1 MFRAC
6 SETMSL
12 AASPRIAT
20 NDAACSSHGRS
31 PFNTHKRAFAQ
42 KQLVSGMALREDVSA
57 FAAANDFPA
66 NPGNTLLFFRCLKT
80 PVLFF
85 LGGAKVEMNPTQ
97 APNKERHFHPRA

>member
-1 MFRAC
+1 
-6 SETMSL
+6 
-12 AASPRIAT
+12 
-20 NDAACSSHGRS
+20 
-31 PFNTHKRAFAQ
+31 
-42 KQLVSGMALREDVSA
+42 MALREDVSA

-97 APNKERHFHPRA
+97 APNKERHFHPQLERQGLEAPEGCNTKKNTHSNVFYLRNNH